1 MTVQF
6 TEEQRQYLESLG
18 PTIQSL
24 TTRLD
29 LLENVAT
36 RLTDLENRFATA
48 PLSEAAKDDLLSSGL
63 NNTHTLYEE
72 RISVLEKS
80 NSNRVIDRLQ
90 RLEQEFK
97 AYCNT
102 HPSGSTSSITVAP
115 A

>member
-48 PLSEAAKDDLLSSGL
+48 PLSEATKDDLLSSGL

-80 NSNRVIDRLQ
+80 NSN
-90 RLEQEFK
+90 
-97 AYCNT
+97 
-102 HPSGSTSSITVAP
+102 
-115 A
+115 